1 MATEDE
7 DAVEAVSLKDEL
19 SAAFDGPEK
28 ATQET
33 APPEVKAPETAT
45 PPLEAPKH
53 WSTDDRTEFTTLPRK
68 VQERWL
74 ARETEYARGIDG
86 KAQELAR
93 IKRDYEA
100 LEGPLKPFERELG
113 LRGVGK
119 SQFLES
125 LVNAHKY
132 LSEQPQQALQWIAQQ
147 YGIDPKTAFEAP
159 AGVDQNLQP
168 VLQKVQQ
175 LESVITTQQKQAAQR
190 AQEEQLQKIT
200 AFAEAKDAGGNAS
213 HPYFNDVAEDI
224 VKLIHAGVRDLDVA
238 YTKAI
243 RMNDDVYAKVQ
254 ADKVAKE
261 ASSKAVEQ
269 QAKVEKAKKAAV
281 GTNGAAVGSSQS
293 KSLRD
298 DLNSA
303 FASWGN

>member
-119 SQFLES
+119 SSNLWSTRTNTCQSSRSRRFSGSRSSTGLTRRRLLKPL
-125 LVNAHKY
+125 LV
-132 LSEQPQQALQWIAQQ
+132 
-147 YGIDPKTAFEAP
+147 
-159 AGVDQNLQP
+159 
-168 VLQKVQQ
+168 
-175 LESVITTQQKQAAQR
+175 
-190 AQEEQLQKIT
+190 
-200 AFAEAKDAGGNAS
+200 
-213 HPYFNDVAEDI
+213 
-224 VKLIHAGVRDLDVA
+224 
-238 YTKAI
+238 
-243 RMNDDVYAKVQ
+243 
-254 ADKVAKE
+254 
-261 ASSKAVEQ
+261 
-269 QAKVEKAKKAAV
+269 
-281 GTNGAAVGSSQS
+281 
-293 KSLRD
+293 
-298 DLNSA
+298 
-303 FASWGN
+303 